1 MSATDSLNL
10 NQLIDIYGK
19 SLAFL
24 GVIATIISGIFLFIW
39 KGVIKSREYQHLEL
53 VKKIEQNAAT
63 TVKGVDEI
71 RADLQPLTLKV
82 ERHEEKFS
90 GFDKRISVV
99 EDWKDGIHERVVRV
113 ETSVKEIVQG
123 YKDN

>member
-1 MSATDSLNL
+1 MSPTDSLNL

-39 KGVIKSREYQHLEL
+39 KGVIKSREYQHAEL
-53 VKKIEQNAAT
+53 VKKIEANAAT

-71 RADLQPLTLKV
+71 KEDLKPLTLKV
-82 ERHEEKFS
+82 AMHEERFA
-90 GFDKRISVV
+90 GIDKRVQVV
-99 EDWKDGIHERVVRV
+99 EKWRDDIHERVVKV

-123 YKDN
+123 YNDN